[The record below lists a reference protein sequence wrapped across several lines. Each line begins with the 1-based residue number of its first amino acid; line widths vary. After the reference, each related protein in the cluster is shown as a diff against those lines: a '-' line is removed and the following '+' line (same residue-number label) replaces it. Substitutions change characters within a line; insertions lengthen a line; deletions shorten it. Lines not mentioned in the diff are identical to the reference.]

1 MILLFLLLS
10 FTLFLRELIRKRH
23 RLLTYQ
29 AVYLSI
35 MSLIHVELKLILMRH
50 NLKDTCFTG

>member
-10 FTLFLRELIRKRH
+10 FTLLLRELIRKRN
-23 RLLTYQ
+23 RLLTCQ